1 MSKSIPYQIKTIK
14 DFQDV
19 EGSHQALRSKL
30 IYKLRHNKWVRE
42 EAKSNVYGSYPPSLF
57 PKGPTFTQ

>member
-30 IYKLRHNKWVRE
+30 AYKLK
-42 EAKSNVYGSYPPSLF
+42 
-57 PKGPTFTQ
+57 Q